1 MLDVRRLRVF
11 DEVARRGSFAAA
23 AAHLHFSQSAV
34 SQQIAAL
41 EREAGTQLVER
52 QARGVALTPAGRL
65 LREHA
70 HAILSGLEDA
80 ESDLRLLADGP
91 GGRLRLGAVQAA
103 GAEIVPPAAAEMRR
117 RFPAV
122 ELHVT
127 HLDADDL
134 VDLVRAGALELALT
148 AVPAPD
154 DTPAERG
161 LQRTDVLV
169 DELQVLLPAG
179 HPAAALDEVSLRDL
193 ATESWVDDVAGHASG
208 LLEREGASR
217 VRVALV
223 TDDHL
228 VAQGYVAAGMAVAL
242 APSLMTGRLRRGVC
256 ARPLVA
262 APQRAIQLVR
272 RRARAAPAVAAM
284 ADVIHEIGARF
295 AATGAAAA
303 RSAA

>member
-23 AAHLHFSQSAV
+23 AAYLHFSQSAV
-34 SQQIAAL
+34 SQQIAVL

-52 QARGVALTPAGRL
+52 QARGVSLTPAGRL

-127 HLDADDL
+127 NLDSDDL
-134 VDLVRAGALELALT
+134 LDLVRAGALELALT
-148 AVPAPD
+148 VVPAPD

-161 LQRTDVLV
+161 LQRIDVLV
-169 DELQVLLPAG
+169 DKLHVLLPAA
-179 HPAAALDEVSLRDL
+179 HPAAALDEVSLRHL
-193 ATESWVDDVAGHASG
+193 ATEPWVDDVAGHTSG

-242 APSLMTGRLRRGVC
+242 APSLMTGWLRPGVC
-256 ARPLVA
+256 ARPLA
-262 APQRAIQLVR
+262 QAPQRAIQLVR
-272 RRARAAPAVAAM
+272 RRACAAPAVAAM

-295 AATGAAAA
+295 AAAGAAAA
-303 RSAA
+303 R